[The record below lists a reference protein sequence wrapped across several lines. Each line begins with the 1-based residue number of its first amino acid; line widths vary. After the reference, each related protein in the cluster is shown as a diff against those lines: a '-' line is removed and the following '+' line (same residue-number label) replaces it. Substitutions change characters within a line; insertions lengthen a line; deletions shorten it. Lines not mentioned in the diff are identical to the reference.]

1 MIVSGNNAF
10 AIDVTVESKNF
21 SGIQFVLLYIIYLL
35 SISLFIILKKEKKKD
50 LSQDNTR
57 LKQPLNSVEVS
68 AAHFCYL
75 SYIVE
80 TRESD
85 ITFFLVSF

>member
-1 MIVSGNNAF
+1 MLSSPRWG
-10 AIDVTVESKNF
+10 
-21 SGIQFVLLYIIYLL
+21 LLSSSTIHFYISMFLPLL

-75 SYIVE
+75 SFIVE

-85 ITFFLVSF
+85 ITFFVSC